1 MARLSCI
8 SASQEPV
15 VKEVIDSVYSAR
27 SDIWISSPV
36 LRNTDLLSALRYK
49 QEAGFD
55 VRILTAEPLP
65 REWTGI
71 FDAQIRPTIRQT
83 LVIMDGDF
91 AQRLPGYARGKPL
104 SRPYPYCKASLFTV
118 PMVILTRISLHK
130 HRINLLMAA

>member
-1 MARLSCI
+1 MYRPIVIEGAFYPTLDGTLELYFGP
-8 SASQEPV
+8 QEPV

-91 AQRLPGYARGKPL
+91 AQRLPGYARGKRL
-104 SRPYPYCKASLFTV
+104 CLVHTLTAKRPFLPSQW
-118 PMVILTRISLHK
+118 
-130 HRINLLMAA
+130 